1 MDSIPSSVSATP
13 SGSSGAAMRK
23 RKLQAAKV
31 DPIEEL
37 DAAAKYK
44 EKEVAFAGLECAIK
58 QLQHPPQ
65 RTDDFQIFA
74 NYIASELRKIKIPA
88 YAQATQRELIK
99 LLLDR
104 MENEPVKSNSSLG
117 NIFLLHY

>member
-1 MDSIPSSVSATP
+1 
-13 SGSSGAAMRK
+13 MRK